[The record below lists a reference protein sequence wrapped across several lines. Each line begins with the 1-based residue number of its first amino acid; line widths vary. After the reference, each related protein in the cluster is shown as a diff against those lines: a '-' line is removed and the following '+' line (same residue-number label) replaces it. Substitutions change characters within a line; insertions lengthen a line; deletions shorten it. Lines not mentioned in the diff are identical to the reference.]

1 MNAHFPAMEAA
12 LEGLAT
18 AIRAL
23 DAPAIHAASE
33 ALAVAVSGIN
43 SAIADRLDRRELDE
57 LAAFMARLQT
67 LSMEVNLHSQWT
79 RQRID
84 SLADLRSQRH
94 LKTGLYC

>member
-1 MNAHFPAMEAA
+1 MNANFPAMEAA

-18 AIRAL
+18 AIRTL

-33 ALAVAVSGIN
+33 ALAVAVGGIDG
-43 SAIADRLDRRELDE
+43 AFTGRLDRHERDK

-79 RQRID
+79 RRRID
-84 SLADLRSQRH
+84 SLSDLRSQRH

>member
-18 AIRAL
+18 AIRTH

-33 ALAVAVSGIN
+33 ALAVAVSGI
-43 SAIADRLDRRELDE
+43 AGAVADRLDRHERDE

-67 LSMEVNLHSQWT
+67 LSMEVNLHRQWT

-84 SLADLRSQRH
+84 SLADMRSQHH